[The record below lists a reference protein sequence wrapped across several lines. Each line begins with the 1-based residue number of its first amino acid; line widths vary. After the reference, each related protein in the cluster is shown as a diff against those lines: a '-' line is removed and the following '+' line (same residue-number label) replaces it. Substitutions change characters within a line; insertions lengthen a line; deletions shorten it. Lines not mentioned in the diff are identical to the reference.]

1 MKIPSSVKKF
11 IAEHADSYGR
21 ARCVLANN
29 KYYIESEDK
38 EIIDRIKEIEQ
49 VKVFLERQ
57 QQEKENEQKEVD
69 DLEMKVEETV
79 GKENRR
85 G

>member
-1 MKIPSSVKKF
+1 M
-11 IAEHADSYGR
+11 
-21 ARCVLANN
+21 LANN

-57 QQEKENEQKEVD
+57 HQEKENEQKEVD